1 MDSFPD
7 RAHVRLR
14 SRVRGTFL
22 CADEDGYGVSLTGSR
37 ESLNTA
43 WQVHRAARGGAVCVL
58 LLGAAYGRY
67 LALLPSPAPAGHRGH
82 RAVQAAYATLMQG
95 DIAWDVYVAG
105 GGDHVVLSHHGS
117 TNRLRANGRYRR
129 WLNRV
134 SVQGGGNLSTMM
146 HWVVEPIPLRSEPPD
161 LPFPTPLPHVSF
173 RMIVYVRADDLEH
186 LNLDDRGMFMFGD
199 RSVFQLRSAL
209 ANQLQEEHYTD
220 ITLCVRAGTRG
231 RFIPLVTD
239 LPRNR
244 SPLFIVVLT
253 TGSPAALALRYPD
266 VDVQ

>member
-22 CADEDGYGVSLTGSR
+22 CADEDGYGVSLSGSH

-43 WQVHRAARGGAVCVL
+43 WQVHRAERDGDVCVL
-58 LLGAAYGRY
+58 LHGAAYGRY
-67 LALLPSPAPAGHRGH
+67 LALLPSRAPGGHRGH
-82 RAVQAAYATLMQG
+82 RAVQSAYATPLQG
-95 DIAWDVYVAG
+95 DIAWEVFIAAG
-105 GGDHVVLSHHGS
+105 DYVVLTNHGS
-117 TNRLRANGRYRR
+117 TRRLRANGRYRR

-134 SVQGGGNLSTMM
+134 SVQGGGRLSTMM
-146 HWVVEPIPLRSEPPD
+146 HWEVEPIPLRSEPPD
-161 LPFPTPLPHVSF
+161 LPFPTPLPEVSM
-173 RMIVYVRADDLEH
+173 RLIVYVRADDLEH
-186 LNLDDRGMFMFGD
+186 LNLDDRRMLMFGD

-209 ANQLQEEHYTD
+209 ANQLEEEDYTD
-220 ITLCVRAGTRG
+220 ITLCVRGGSHG

-244 SPLFIVVLT
+244 SPLFVAVLT
-253 TGSPAALALRYPD
+253 TGSPASSG
-266 VDVQ
+266 